1 MLGLMLL
8 LAGLGGLLASGP
20 GSQNSFLQIVVPEKI
35 QTNISDNSEADNE
48 QISYIIAIDE
58 KPYTVHLK
66 QSFFL
71 AQNFMVYLYNQGSVN
86 SHPSDI
92 QAQCYYHGHI
102 EGHPNSVVTLRTCSG
117 LRGILQF
124 ENVSYGIEPLESAVE
139 FQHLLYKLRNGN
151 GEFEDLTENNQGI
164 EQNPVDYKIFVS
176 EKSESAVPDLI
187 PLYLEMHIVVDK
199 ALYDYLGSDSMI
211 VANKVIE
218 IIGLVNSMFA
228 QFKVTVVLSSLELW
242 SDKNK
247 ISTVGEADEVL
258 RRFLEWKKFY
268 LTLRPHDIAY
278 LFIYRD
284 HPYYVG
290 ATIPGKMCVTQYS
303 AGIALMIGLSL
314 GISYDDT
321 KNCHCSGAICVMN
334 PEAVR
339 SSGVKTFSSCSLS
352 DFENFVSNMGAKCL
366 QNKPQMQTGP
376 ASICGNGKVERGE
389 VCDCGTE
396 EQCGAVSC
404 CNFRTCTLKPG
415 SQCDVGLCCRN
426 CQIERAGVLC
436 RGQRHRQCDFP
447 EFCDGNS
454 PDCPYDITVK
464 NGHTCN
470 QQYVCY
476 DGGCQDTDARCE
488 TTFGKG
494 SKNAPFACYEEI
506 HSQADRF
513 GNCGLKRGEYQFCTW
528 RNLQC
533 GRLICTYPTRI
544 PFYRENGA
552 VIYAF
557 VQNNLCITIDY
568 KSTQSKR
575 DPMIVFSGSRCDKG
589 RICVN
594 RECIESMYLITLADI
609 CAKQCGGRGVTQKAA
624 LTHLLAD
631 PDQRAAAKQI
641 QSDPGQKVV
650 LKHIPADPNHRKAPK
665 HVTVVTNNS
674 FRGQWILQSVSLR
687 NENSTFPPLVTVK
700 GNNKPSVELFACASV
715 FLSSSTPDASVL
727 SFQGLQLKILTS
739 SQAPPSQPG
748 FLSSFSQLSHHP
760 LLLTCLGPQ
769 VLGICI
775 NCFYSGRAH
784 EW

>member
-303 AGIALMIGLSL
+303 AGIAL
-314 GISYDDT
+314 
-321 KNCHCSGAICVMN
+321 
-334 PEAVR
+334 
-339 SSGVKTFSSCSLS
+339 
-352 DFENFVSNMGAKCL
+352 
-366 QNKPQMQTGP
+366 
-376 ASICGNGKVERGE
+376 
-389 VCDCGTE
+389 
-396 EQCGAVSC
+396 QCGAVSC

-470 QQYVCY
+470 NNVCY

-609 CAKQCGGRGVTQKAA
+609 CAKQCGGRGICTSNETCYCFDGYQPPFCKRRGREVSSLSGKQGLTVERA
-624 LTHLLAD
+624 L
-631 PDQRAAAKQI
+631 
-641 QSDPGQKVV
+641 
-650 LKHIPADPNHRKAPK
+650 RKAEKNRWLLGFYIALP
-665 HVTVVTNNS
+665 VIIIATIIAVSWNS
-674 FRGQWILQSVSLR
+674 SKKW
-687 NENSTFPPLVTVK
+687 
-700 GNNKPSVELFACASV
+700 FAKEEE
-715 FLSSSTPDASVL
+715 FLSSESKSQEST
-727 SFQGLQLKILTS
+727 QTRNS
-739 SQAPPSQPG
+739 S
-748 FLSSFSQLSHHP
+748 
-760 LLLTCLGPQ
+760 
-769 VLGICI
+769 
-775 NCFYSGRAH
+775 N
-784 EW
+784 